1 MNGAKSSANQFAE
14 LSPPVVDCPLPDDR
28 LIITALHQDI
38 ASRVAITQVV
48 KRK

>member
-1 MNGAKSSANQFAE
+1 VE
-14 LSPPVVDCPLPDDR
+14 DLVRRLDDR

-38 ASRVAITQVV
+38 ASRVDISQEV